1 MLDYSTFI
9 GSNVDTYKFDV
20 FNKIG
25 QSKAGCPVTVKRAR
39 NTFKLSPSNPAWSE
53 ITDAEYKKIS
63 KVDGALTSASSNVAG
78 EFAQLLIEVDLAQLV
93 TTKGSLENL
102 KGLVKSIKV
111 EAYARGE
118 GSFSNQKVTKC
129 NIMLWDNT
137 NKWSDQYAGEAN
149 SSDIQKVVTPIATI
163 PESEL
168 DTWSQNRITSEG
180 KIYALVSCPN
190 SAGAELP
197 SVATLDYIVIY
208 LDLRRSPDKI
218 QPKQVELGET
228 WSILIKGIAPVAL
241 HNSPRAESSV
251 VRTLGLVTQDFK
263 VARADIRISTN
274 NKIGA
279 YFQGQGEGISSI
291 ISSAP
296 AVAEEYST
304 YNILFQNNKGNYT
317 LAIRHKGKTY
327 IDKRTD
333 VPMPIGVYD
342 YGVMQTHGGTQQAN
356 SFFDTWEISDH
367 VFSDTE
373 LEVILSGRNE
383 KVPNNEYLNSL
394 ADIYSNPNLAPN
406 FMDSRWSWSKDIVV
420 SHKQPDIVAFS
431 TVSTYTGSSITFD
444 VIPNT
449 TYEITCDITG
459 DSGHIVWRQL
469 SNSNLITQ
477 GVASTVVTSE
487 YTNQLVVALQNR
499 EAGNFIFSNLRVRR
513 LD

>member
-20 FNKIG
+20 FNKSG
-25 QSKAGCPVTVKRAR
+25 QSKAGCPVTLKKATSSLRLAP
-39 NTFKLSPSNPAWSE
+39 TSSAWQEFTSNEYNLVRYLDGNS
-53 ITDAEYKKIS
+53 ITVSTA
-63 KVDGALTSASSNVAG
+63 TAG
-78 EFAQLLIEVDLAQLV
+78 ELAQILVEVDLSQLV
-93 TTKGSLENL
+93 TTKGNLETL
-102 KGLVKSIKV
+102 KGLVSSIKV
-111 EAYARGE
+111 VAHARAE
-118 GSFSNQKVTKC
+118 GSFTNTLVSKC
-129 NIMLWDNT
+129 NIMMWDSTQWNSTYMGERTGSGIQEIITPNT
-137 NKWSDQYAGEAN
+137 S
-149 SSDIQKVVTPIATI
+149 I
-163 PESEL
+163 PSLEL
-168 DTWSQNRITSEG
+168 GTWSQARIG
-180 KIYALVSCPN
+180 GDNKIYALISCPN
-190 SAGAELP
+190 SAGTTIP
-197 SVATLDYIVIY
+197 SKVLLDFVTVY

-218 QPKQVELGET
+218 VPKEVKLESN
-228 WSILIKGIAPVAL
+228 WSLLIKGVSPVTL
-241 HNSPRAESSV
+241 SNSPLVTSPIT
-251 VRTLGLVTQDFK
+251 RTLGIISQEFK
-263 VARADIRISTN
+263 TSKAEVRISSN
-274 NKIGA
+274 GKIEA
-279 YFQGQGEGISSI
+279 YFQSQGEIPTSLV
-291 ISSAP
+291 SSAP
-296 AVAEEYST
+296 SVTKDYKP
-304 YNILFQNNKGNYT
+304 YNILFQHSNGKYT
-317 LAIRHKGKTY
+317 LSVRNNGQTYTDTKTY
-327 IDKRTD
+327 TA
-333 VPMPIGVYD
+333 MPIGVYK
-342 YGVMQTHGGTQQAN
+342 YNIMQTIENTQQAN

-431 TVSTYTGSSITFD
+431 TASTYTGSSITFD

-487 YTNQLVVALQNR
+487 YTNQLVVVLQNR